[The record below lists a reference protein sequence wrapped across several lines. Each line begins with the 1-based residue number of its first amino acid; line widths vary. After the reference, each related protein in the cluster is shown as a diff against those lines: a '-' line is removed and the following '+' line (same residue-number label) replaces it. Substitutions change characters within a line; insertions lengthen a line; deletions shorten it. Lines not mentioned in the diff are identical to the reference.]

1 MVRSLYNGV
10 SGVRTQGFSMDVWA
24 NNIANI
30 NNVGFT
36 ASIPEFKSIFYQT
49 SFAAGNNPTQD
60 QVGLGATGMTTALS
74 FYKQGPFMKTD
85 NVLDM
90 AIGGKGFFGVTN
102 GSGTYY
108 TRAGSFGVDKERYL
122 VTNQGNYVLGTQN
135 ALTQVTPSQG
145 AIEAFGRVNGR
156 AAVTQAYTLG
166 ADTTDLDVGDIG
178 SQGKIRLP
186 EFLYLPTK
194 PTSKVTFKGNLDS
207 SFKTEPTTLPVDAAT
222 YTSNIDNASRT
233 INLRG
238 RVTPDAAITRPR
250 KGDLVTVTA
259 TDVNGKTAE
268 FSASID
274 ENGNWSI
281 SRSFER
287 DFDLTTAPNLTAKIN
302 TTKEAANREK
312 FVTELLNAD
321 GTKNKLKLT
330 LTKRVPQGTNGT
342 VWEAAATVKNASGAT
357 ISNANGELNFDHEG
371 RLVSSTLGALDN
383 NGSQVELDFG
393 TPAAAGQIYSG
404 VTSTA
409 QAKSITVAQ
418 NGVYEGILKDYY
430 TNDSGNILAKFTNGE
445 VRSVGKVALYH
456 FQNEQGLAKMGD
468 NIYSQSANSGAA
480 FFYKDAG
487 GKSIYGAKLASSTL
501 EQSNVDLAQA
511 LTEVIVTQKAYDAN
525 AKSIT
530 TSNEMLQRAIELKR

>member
-135 ALTQVTPSQG
+135 VLTQVTPSQG

-207 SFKTEPTTLPVDAAT
+207 SFKTEPATLPVDAAT

-250 KGDLVTVTA
+250 KGDMVTVTA
-259 TDVNGKTAE
+259 TDANGKTAE
-268 FSASID
+268 FSAPID

-321 GTKNKLKLT
+321 GTKNTLELT
-330 LTKRVPQGTNGT
+330 LTKRVPQGANGT
-342 VWEAAATVKNASGAT
+342 VWEAAATVKDASGAT

-371 RLVSSTLGALDN
+371 RLVNSTLGALDN
-383 NGSQVELDFG
+383 NGSQIELDFG
-393 TPAAAGQIYSG
+393 TPVAAGQIYSG
-404 VTSTA
+404 VTSTS
-409 QAKSITVAQ
+409 QAKSISIAQ
-418 NGVYEGILKDYY
+418 DGVREGILKDYY
-430 TNDSGNILAKFTNGE
+430 TNDSGNILAQFTNGQ

-487 GKSIYGAKLASSTL
+487 GKSIYGAKLASSML

>member
-60 QVGLGATGMTTALS
+60 QIGLGATGMTTALS

-135 ALTQVTPSQG
+135 ALTQVAPSQG

-207 SFKTEPTTLPVDAAT
+207 SFKTEPTTLPVDTAT
-222 YTSNIDNASRT
+222 YTSNIDNPSRT

-238 RVTPDAAITRPR
+238 RVTADDTITRPR

-259 TDVNGKTAE
+259 TDANGKTAE
-268 FSASID
+268 FSAPID

-321 GTKNKLKLT
+321 GTKNTLELT
-330 LTKRVPQGTNGT
+330 LTKRVPQGANGT
-342 VWEAAATVKNASGAT
+342 VWEAAATVKDASGAT
-357 ISNANGELNFDHEG
+357 ISNSNGELNFDYEG
-371 RLVSSTLGALDN
+371 RLVSSTLSALDN

-404 VTSTA
+404 VTSTS
-409 QAKSITVAQ
+409 QAKSISIAQ
-418 NGVYEGILKDYY
+418 DGVREGILKDYY

-487 GKSIYGAKLASSTL
+487 GKSIYGAKIASSTL

>member
-135 ALTQVTPSQG
+135 TLTQVTPSQG
-145 AIEAFGRVNGR
+145 AIEAFGRVNST
-156 AAVTQAYTLG
+156 AAVTQTYTLG
-166 ADTTDLDVGDIG
+166 SDTTDLDVGDIG

-207 SFKTEPTTLPVDAAT
+207 SFKTEPVTLPVDNAT
-222 YTSNIDNASRT
+222 YNSSIDNPSRT

-238 RVTPDAAITRPR
+238 RVTADDTITRPI

-259 TDVNGKTAE
+259 TDANGKTAE
-268 FSASID
+268 FSAPID

-281 SRSFER
+281 SQKFER

-302 TTKEAANREK
+302 TTKEAANQEK

-321 GTKNKLKLT
+321 GTKNKLELT
-330 LTKRVPQGTNGT
+330 LTKRVPQGANGT
-342 VWEAAATVKNASGAT
+342 VWDAAATVKDASGAVV
-357 ISNANGELNFDHEG
+357 SNTNGELNFDYEG
-371 RLVSSTLGALDN
+371 RLISSTLSALDN
-383 NGSQVELDFG
+383 NGSQIELDFG
-393 TPAAAGQIYSG
+393 TPVAAGQIYSG
-404 VTSTA
+404 VTSTS
-409 QAKSITVAQ
+409 QAKSVSIAQ
-418 NGVYEGILKDYY
+418 DGVREGILKDYY
-430 TNDSGNILAKFTNGE
+430 TNDSGNILAQFTNGQ

>member
-10 SGVRTQGFSMDVWA
+10 SGVRTQGFGMDVWA
-24 NNIANI
+24 NNVSNI

-49 SFAAGNNPTQD
+49 SIAAGNNPTQD

-74 FYKQGPFMKTD
+74 FYKQGAFMKTD
-85 NVLDM
+85 NDLDM

-102 GSGTYY
+102 SSGTYY
-108 TRAGSFGVDKERYL
+108 TRAGSFGVDKDRYL
-122 VTNQGNYVLGTQN
+122 ITNQGNYVLGTQN
-135 ALTQVTPSQG
+135 ALTPVTPSQG
-145 AIEAFGRVNGR
+145 AIEAFGRVNST
-156 AAVTQAYTLG
+156 AAVTQAYTPSI
-166 ADTTDLDVGDIG
+166 DTTDLDLGDIG

-194 PTSKVTFKGNLDS
+194 PTSKLTFKGNLDS
-207 SFKTEPTTLPVDAAT
+207 SFKTEPITLPVDAAT
-222 YTSNIDNASRT
+222 YNSNIDNASRI

-238 RVTPDAAITRPR
+238 QVTADATITRPR
-250 KGDLVTVTA
+250 KGDLITVTA
-259 TDVNGKTAE
+259 TDANGKTAE
-268 FSASID
+268 FSTPID
-274 ENGNWSI
+274 EHGNWSI
-281 SRSFER
+281 SQKFEN
-287 DFDLTTAPNLTAKIN
+287 DFDLATAPNLTVKIN
-302 TTKEAANREK
+302 TTKEVANQEK
-312 FVTELLNAD
+312 YATELLNAD
-321 GTKNKLKLT
+321 GTKNKLELT
-330 LTKRVPQGTNGT
+330 LTKRIPQGANGT
-342 VWEAAATVKNASGAT
+342 VWDAVATVKDASGT
-357 ISNANGELNFDHEG
+357 VISNTNGELNFDHEG
-371 RLVSSTLGALDN
+371 RLVSTTLASIDSS
-383 NGSQVELDFG
+383 GSQIKLDFG
-393 TPAAAGQIYSG
+393 TPVAAGQIYSG

-409 QAKSITVAQ
+409 QTKSISITQ
-418 NGVYEGILKDYY
+418 DGVPEGILKDYH
-430 TNDSGNILAKFTNGE
+430 TNNSGNILAQFTNGQ

-511 LTEVIVTQKAYDAN
+511 LTEIIVTQKAYDAN

>member
-10 SGVRTQGFSMDVWA
+10 SGIRTQGFSMDVWA

-135 ALTQVTPSQG
+135 TLTQVTPSQG
-145 AIEAFGRVNGR
+145 AIEAFGRVNST

-178 SQGKIRLP
+178 SQDKIRLP

-207 SFKTEPTTLPVDAAT
+207 SFKTEPVTLPVDNAT
-222 YTSNIDNASRT
+222 YNSNIDNPSRT

-238 RVTPDAAITRPR
+238 RVTPDGTITRPR
-250 KGDLVTVTA
+250 KGDLVTLTA
-259 TDVNGKTAE
+259 TDANGKTAE
-268 FSASID
+268 FSAPID

-281 SRSFER
+281 SQKFER
-287 DFDLTTAPNLTAKIN
+287 DFDLTTAPNFTAKIN
-302 TTKEAANREK
+302 TTKEAANQEK

-321 GTKNKLKLT
+321 GTKNKLELT
-330 LTKRVPQGTNGT
+330 LTKRVPQGANGT
-342 VWEAAATVKNASGAT
+342 VWDAAATVKDASGAVV
-357 ISNANGELNFDHEG
+357 SNTNGELNFDYEG
-371 RLVSSTLGALDN
+371 RLVNSTLSALDN
-383 NGSQVELDFG
+383 NGSQIELDFG
-393 TPAAAGQIYSG
+393 TPVAAGQIYSG
-404 VTSTA
+404 VTSTS
-409 QAKSITVAQ
+409 QAKSISIAQ
-418 NGVYEGILKDYY
+418 DGVREGILKDYY
-430 TNDSGNILAKFTNGE
+430 TNDSGNILAQFTNGQ

-487 GKSIYGAKLASSTL
+487 GKSIYGAKLASSML

>member
-135 ALTQVTPSQG
+135 TLTQVTPSQG
-145 AIEAFGRVNGR
+145 AIEAFGRVNST

-166 ADTTDLDVGDIG
+166 SDTTDLDVGDIG
-178 SQGKIRLP
+178 SQGKICLP

-207 SFKTEPTTLPVDAAT
+207 SFKTEPTTLPVDNAT
-222 YTSNIDNASRT
+222 YNSSVDNPSRT

-238 RVTPDAAITRPR
+238 RVTADDTITRPR

-259 TDVNGKTAE
+259 TDANGKTAE
-268 FSASID
+268 FSAPID

-281 SRSFER
+281 SQKFER

-302 TTKEAANREK
+302 TTKEAANQEK

-321 GTKNKLKLT
+321 GTKNKLELT
-330 LTKRVPQGTNGT
+330 LTKRVPQSANGT
-342 VWEAAATVKNASGAT
+342 VWDAAATVKDANGAV

-371 RLVSSTLGALDN
+371 RLVSSTLSALDN
-383 NGSQVELDFG
+383 NGSQIELDFG
-393 TPAAAGQIYSG
+393 TPVAAGQIYSG
-404 VTSTA
+404 VTSTS
-409 QAKSITVAQ
+409 QAKSISIAQ
-418 NGVYEGILKDYY
+418 DGVREGILKDYY
-430 TNDSGNILAKFTNGE
+430 TNDSGNILAQFTNGQ

-487 GKSIYGAKLASSTL
+487 GKSIYGAKLASSML

>member
-10 SGVRTQGFSMDVWA
+10 SGVKTQGFSMDVWA
-24 NNIANI
+24 HNIANI
-30 NNVGFT
+30 NNVGYT

-49 SFAAGNNPTQD
+49 SFKAGNNPTQD

-74 FYKQGPFMKTD
+74 FYKQGPLMKTD

-102 GSGTYY
+102 GTDTYY
-108 TRAGSFGVDKERYL
+108 TRAGSFGVNKDRYL

-135 ALTQVTPSQG
+135 TLTQVTPSQG
-145 AIEAFGRVNGR
+145 AIEAFGRINSK
-156 AAVTQAYTLG
+156 AAVTQAYTPS
-166 ADTTDLDVGDIG
+166 ADTTDLDIGDIG
-178 SQGKIRLP
+178 SQGKIKLP

-207 SFKTEPTTLPVDAAT
+207 SLKTEPAILPLGAAT
-222 YTSNIDNASRT
+222 YTSSIDNASRT

-238 RVTPDAAITRPR
+238 RVTADATITRPR
-250 KGDLVTVTA
+250 KGDLITVTA
-259 TDVNGKTAE
+259 TDANGKTAE
-268 FSASID
+268 FSAPID

-281 SRSFER
+281 SQKFEN
-287 DFDLTTAPNLTAKIN
+287 DFDLAAAPNLQAKIK
-302 TTKEAANREK
+302 TTKEAANQEK

-321 GTKNKLKLT
+321 GTKNTLELT
-330 LTKRVPQGTNGT
+330 LTKRVPQGANGA
-342 VWEAAATVKNASGAT
+342 VWDAAATVKDASGAV
-357 ISNANGELNFDHEG
+357 ISNSKGELNFGIDG
-371 RLVSSTLGALDN
+371 RLAGSTLSAIDN
-383 NGSQVELDFG
+383 NGSQIKLDFG
-393 TPAAAGQIYSG
+393 APAAAGQIYSG

-409 QAKSITVAQ
+409 QAKSISIAQ
-418 NGVYEGILKDYY
+418 DGVREGILKDYY
-430 TNDSGNILAKFTNGE
+430 TNDSGNILAQFTNGQ
-445 VRSVGKVALYH
+445 VRSVAKVALYH

-487 GKSIYGAKLASSTL
+487 GKSIYGAKIASNTL

-511 LTEVIVTQKAYDAN
+511 LTEIIVTQKAYDAN

>member
-60 QVGLGATGMTTALS
+60 QIGLGATGMTTALS

-90 AIGGKGFFGVTN
+90 AIGGKGVFRVTN
-102 GSGTYY
+102 GSGTDH

-135 ALTQVTPSQG
+135 TLTQVAPSQG

-156 AAVTQAYTLG
+156 AAVTQAYTLS
-166 ADTTDLDVGDIG
+166 AATTDLDVGDIG

-207 SFKTEPTTLPVDAAT
+207 SFKTEPATLPVDAAT

-250 KGDLVTVTA
+250 KGDLITVTA
-259 TDVNGKTAE
+259 TDANGKTAE
-268 FSASID
+268 FSALID

-321 GTKNKLKLT
+321 GTKNTLELT
-330 LTKRVPQGTNGT
+330 LTKRVPQGANGT
-342 VWEAAATVKNASGAT
+342 VWEAAATVKDASGAT

-404 VTSTA
+404 VTSTS
-409 QAKSITVAQ
+409 QAKSVSVAQ

>member
-135 ALTQVTPSQG
+135 TLTQVTPSQG
-145 AIEAFGRVNGR
+145 AIEAFGRVNST

-166 ADTTDLDVGDIG
+166 SDTTDLDVGDIG

-207 SFKTEPTTLPVDAAT
+207 SFKTEPVTLPVDNAT
-222 YTSNIDNASRT
+222 YNSSINNPSRT

-238 RVTPDAAITRPR
+238 RVTADDTITRPR

-259 TDVNGKTAE
+259 TDANGKTAE
-268 FSASID
+268 FSAPID

-321 GTKNKLKLT
+321 GTKNTLELT
-330 LTKRVPQGTNGT
+330 LTKRIPQGTNGT
-342 VWEAAATVKNASGAT
+342 VWDAAATVKDASGAVV
-357 ISNANGELNFDHEG
+357 SNTNGELNFDHEG
-371 RLVSSTLGALDN
+371 RLVNSTLSALDN
-383 NGSQVELDFG
+383 NGSQIELDFG
-393 TPAAAGQIYSG
+393 TPVAAGQIYSG
-404 VTSTA
+404 VTSTS
-409 QAKSITVAQ
+409 QAKSISVAQ

-430 TNDSGNILAKFTNGE
+430 TNDSGNILAQFTNGQ
-445 VRSVGKVALYH
+445 VRSIGKVALYH

>member
-10 SGVRTQGFSMDVWA
+10 SGVKTQGFSMDVWA
-24 NNIANI
+24 HNIANI
-30 NNVGFT
+30 NNVGYT

-49 SFAAGNNPTQD
+49 SFKAGNNPTQD

-74 FYKQGPFMKTD
+74 FYKQGPLMKTD

-102 GSGTYY
+102 GTDTYY
-108 TRAGSFGVDKERYL
+108 TRAGSFGVNKDRYL

-135 ALTQVTPSQG
+135 TLTQVTPSQG
-145 AIEAFGRVNGR
+145 AIEAFGRINSK
-156 AAVTQAYTLG
+156 AAVTQAYTPS
-166 ADTTDLDVGDIG
+166 ADTTDLDIGDIG
-178 SQGKIRLP
+178 SQDKIKLP

-207 SFKTEPTTLPVDAAT
+207 SLKTEPATLPLGAAT
-222 YTSNIDNASRT
+222 YTSSIDNASRT

-238 RVTPDAAITRPR
+238 RVTADATITRPR
-250 KGDLVTVTA
+250 KGDLITVTA
-259 TDVNGKTAE
+259 TDANGKTAE
-268 FSASID
+268 FSAPID

-281 SRSFER
+281 SQKFEN
-287 DFDLTTAPNLTAKIN
+287 DFDLAAAPNLQAKIK
-302 TTKEAANREK
+302 TTKEAANQEK

-321 GTKNKLKLT
+321 GTKNTLELT
-330 LTKRVPQGTNGT
+330 LTKRVLQGANGA
-342 VWEAAATVKNASGAT
+342 VWDAAATVKDASGAV
-357 ISNANGELNFDHEG
+357 ISNSKGELNFGLDG
-371 RLVSSTLGALDN
+371 RLAGSTLSAIDN
-383 NGSQVELDFG
+383 NGSQIKLDFG
-393 TPAAAGQIYSG
+393 APAAAGQIYSG

-409 QAKSITVAQ
+409 QAKSISIAQ
-418 NGVYEGILKDYY
+418 DGVREGILKDYY
-430 TNDSGNILAKFTNGE
+430 TNDSGNILAQFTNGQ
-445 VRSVGKVALYH
+445 VRSVAKVALYH

-487 GKSIYGAKLASSTL
+487 GKSIYGAKIASNTL

-511 LTEVIVTQKAYDAN
+511 LTEIIVTQKAYDAN

>member
-135 ALTQVTPSQG
+135 TLTQVTPSQG
-145 AIEAFGRVNGR
+145 AIEAFGRVNST

-166 ADTTDLDVGDIG
+166 SDTTDLDIGDIG

-207 SFKTEPTTLPVDAAT
+207 SFKTEPVTLPVDNAT
-222 YTSNIDNASRT
+222 YNSSINNPSRT

-238 RVTPDAAITRPR
+238 RVTADDTITRPR

-259 TDVNGKTAE
+259 TDANGKTAE
-268 FSASID
+268 FSAPID

-281 SRSFER
+281 SQKFER

-302 TTKEAANREK
+302 TTKEAANQEK

-321 GTKNKLKLT
+321 GTKNKLELT
-330 LTKRVPQGTNGT
+330 LTKRIPQGANGT
-342 VWEAAATVKNASGAT
+342 VWDAAAIVKDASGAVV
-357 ISNANGELNFDHEG
+357 SNTNGELNFDYEG
-371 RLVSSTLGALDN
+371 RLVSSTLSALDN
-383 NGSQVELDFG
+383 NGSQIKLDFG
-393 TPAAAGQIYSG
+393 TPVAAGQIYSG
-404 VTSTA
+404 VTSTSQARSVSIA
-409 QAKSITVAQ
+409 QD
-418 NGVYEGILKDYY
+418 GVREGILKDYY
-430 TNDSGNILAKFTNGE
+430 TNDSGNILAQFTNGQ
-445 VRSVGKVALYH
+445 VRSIGKVALYH

>member
-135 ALTQVTPSQG
+135 TLTQVTPSQG
-145 AIEAFGRVNGR
+145 AIEAFGRVNST

-166 ADTTDLDVGDIG
+166 SDTTDLDVGDIG

-207 SFKTEPTTLPVDAAT
+207 SFKTEPVTLPVDNAT
-222 YTSNIDNASRT
+222 YNSSINNPSRT

-238 RVTPDAAITRPR
+238 RVMADDTITRPR

-259 TDVNGKTAE
+259 TDANGKTAE
-268 FSASID
+268 FSAPID

-281 SRSFER
+281 SQKFER

-302 TTKEAANREK
+302 TTKEAANQEK

-321 GTKNKLKLT
+321 GTKNKLELT
-330 LTKRVPQGTNGT
+330 LTKRIPQGANGT
-342 VWEAAATVKNASGAT
+342 VWDAAAIVKDASGAVV
-357 ISNANGELNFDHEG
+357 SNTNGELNFDYEG
-371 RLVSSTLGALDN
+371 RLVSSTLSALDN
-383 NGSQVELDFG
+383 NGSQIKLDFG
-393 TPAAAGQIYSG
+393 TPVAAGQIYSG
-404 VTSTA
+404 VTSTS
-409 QAKSITVAQ
+409 QAKSVSIAQ
-418 NGVYEGILKDYY
+418 DGVREGILKDYY
-430 TNDSGNILAKFTNGE
+430 TNDSGNILAQFTNGQ
-445 VRSVGKVALYH
+445 VRSIGKVALYH

>member
-135 ALTQVTPSQG
+135 TLTQVTPSQG
-145 AIEAFGRVNGR
+145 AIEAFGRVNST

-166 ADTTDLDVGDIG
+166 SDTTDLDVGDIG

-207 SFKTEPTTLPVDAAT
+207 SFKTEPVTLPVDNAT
-222 YTSNIDNASRT
+222 YNSSINNPSRT

-238 RVTPDAAITRPR
+238 RVTADDTITRPR

-259 TDVNGKTAE
+259 TDANGKTAE
-268 FSASID
+268 FSAPID

-281 SRSFER
+281 SQKFER

-302 TTKEAANREK
+302 TTKEAANQEK

-321 GTKNKLKLT
+321 GTKNKLELT
-330 LTKRVPQGTNGT
+330 LTKRIPQGANGT
-342 VWEAAATVKNASGAT
+342 VWDAAAIVKDASGAVV
-357 ISNANGELNFDHEG
+357 SNTNGELNFDYEG
-371 RLVSSTLGALDN
+371 RLVSSTLSALDN
-383 NGSQVELDFG
+383 NGSQIELDFG
-393 TPAAAGQIYSG
+393 TPVAAGQIYSG
-404 VTSTA
+404 VTSTS
-409 QAKSITVAQ
+409 QAKSVSIAQ
-418 NGVYEGILKDYY
+418 DGVREGILKDYY
-430 TNDSGNILAKFTNGE
+430 TNDSGNILAQFTNGQ
-445 VRSVGKVALYH
+445 VRSIGKVALYH

-487 GKSIYGAKLASSTL
+487 GKSIYGAKLASSML

>member
-24 NNIANI
+24 HNIANI

-135 ALTQVTPSQG
+135 TLTQVTPSQG
-145 AIEAFGRVNGR
+145 AIEAFGRVNST

-166 ADTTDLDVGDIG
+166 SDTTDLDVGDIG

-207 SFKTEPTTLPVDAAT
+207 SFKTEPTTLPVDNAT
-222 YTSNIDNASRT
+222 YNSSIDNASRT

-238 RVTPDAAITRPR
+238 RVTADDTITRPR
-250 KGDLVTVTA
+250 KGDMVTVTV
-259 TDVNGKTAE
+259 TDANGKTAE
-268 FSASID
+268 FSAPID

-281 SRSFER
+281 SQKFER
-287 DFDLTTAPNLTAKIN
+287 HFDLTTAPNLTAKIN
-302 TTKEAANREK
+302 TTKEAANQEK

-321 GTKNKLKLT
+321 GTKNKLELT
-330 LTKRVPQGTNGT
+330 LTKRVPQGANGT
-342 VWEAAATVKNASGAT
+342 VWDAAATVKDASGAT
-357 ISNANGELNFDHEG
+357 ISNANGELNFDHDG
-371 RLVSSTLGALDN
+371 RLVSSTLSALDN
-383 NGSQVELDFG
+383 NGSQIGLDFG
-393 TPAAAGQIYSG
+393 TPVAAGQIYSG
-404 VTSTA
+404 VTSTS
-409 QAKSITVAQ
+409 QAKSISIAQ
-418 NGVYEGILKDYY
+418 DGVREGILKDYY
-430 TNDSGNILAKFTNGE
+430 TNDSGNILAQFTNGQ

-487 GKSIYGAKLASSTL
+487 GKSIYGAKLASSML

>member
-60 QVGLGATGMTTALS
+60 QIGLGATGMTTALS

-166 ADTTDLDVGDIG
+166 SDTTDLDVGDIG

-207 SFKTEPTTLPVDAAT
+207 SFKTEPATLPVDAAT

-259 TDVNGKTAE
+259 TDANGKTAE
-268 FSASID
+268 FSAPID

-321 GTKNKLKLT
+321 GTKNTLELT
-330 LTKRVPQGTNGT
+330 LTKRIPQGTNGT
-342 VWEAAATVKNASGAT
+342 VWDAAATVKDASGAVV
-357 ISNANGELNFDHEG
+357 SNTNGELNFDHEG
-371 RLVSSTLGALDN
+371 RLVNSTLSALDN

-393 TPAAAGQIYSG
+393 TPVAAGQIYSG
-404 VTSTA
+404 VTSTS
-409 QAKSITVAQ
+409 QAKSISVAQ

-430 TNDSGNILAKFTNGE
+430 TNDSGNILAQFTNGQ

-487 GKSIYGAKLASSTL
+487 GKSIYGAKLASSML

>member
-108 TRAGSFGVDKERYL
+108 TRAGSFGIDKERYL

-145 AIEAFGRVNGR
+145 AIEAFGRVNST

-166 ADTTDLDVGDIG
+166 SDTTDLDVGDIG

-207 SFKTEPTTLPVDAAT
+207 SFKTEPTTLPVDNAT
-222 YTSNIDNASRT
+222 YNSSIDNPSRT

-238 RVTPDAAITRPR
+238 RVTADDTITRPR

-259 TDVNGKTAE
+259 TDENGKTAE
-268 FSASID
+268 FSAPID

-281 SRSFER
+281 SQKFER

-302 TTKEAANREK
+302 TTKEAANQEK

-321 GTKNKLKLT
+321 GTKNKLELT
-330 LTKRVPQGTNGT
+330 LTKRVPQSANGT
-342 VWEAAATVKNASGAT
+342 VWDAAATVKDASGAVV
-357 ISNANGELNFDHEG
+357 SNTNGELNFDHEG
-371 RLVSSTLGALDN
+371 RLVNSTLSALDN
-383 NGSQVELDFG
+383 NGSQIELDFG
-393 TPAAAGQIYSG
+393 TPVAAGQIYSG
-404 VTSTA
+404 VTSTS
-409 QAKSITVAQ
+409 QAKSISIAQ
-418 NGVYEGILKDYY
+418 DGVREGILKDYY
-430 TNDSGNILAKFTNGE
+430 TNDSGNILAQFTNGQ

-487 GKSIYGAKLASSTL
+487 GKSIYGAKLASSMV

>member
-135 ALTQVTPSQG
+135 TLTQVTPSQG
-145 AIEAFGRVNGR
+145 AIEAFGRVNST

-166 ADTTDLDVGDIG
+166 SDTTDLDVGDIG

-207 SFKTEPTTLPVDAAT
+207 SFKTEPTTLPVDNAT
-222 YTSNIDNASRT
+222 YNSSIDNPSRT

-238 RVTPDAAITRPR
+238 RVTADDTITRPR

-259 TDVNGKTAE
+259 TDANGKTAE
-268 FSASID
+268 FSAPID

-281 SRSFER
+281 SQKFER

-302 TTKEAANREK
+302 TTKEAANQEK

-321 GTKNKLKLT
+321 GTKNKLELT
-330 LTKRVPQGTNGT
+330 LTKRIPQGANGT
-342 VWEAAATVKNASGAT
+342 VWDAAAIVKDASGAVV
-357 ISNANGELNFDHEG
+357 SNTNGELNFDYEG
-371 RLVSSTLGALDN
+371 RLVSSTLSALDN
-383 NGSQVELDFG
+383 NGSQIELDFG
-393 TPAAAGQIYSG
+393 TPVAAGQIYSG
-404 VTSTA
+404 VTSTS
-409 QAKSITVAQ
+409 QAKSVSITQ
-418 NGVYEGILKDYY
+418 DGVREGILKDYY
-430 TNDSGNILAKFTNGE
+430 TNDSGNILAQFTNGQ
-445 VRSVGKVALYH
+445 VRSIGKVALYH

>member
-10 SGVRTQGFSMDVWA
+10 SGVKTQGFSMDVWA
-24 NNIANI
+24 HNIANI
-30 NNVGFT
+30 NNVGYT

-49 SFAAGNNPTQD
+49 SFKAGNNPTQD

-74 FYKQGPFMKTD
+74 FYKQGPLMKTD

-102 GSGTYY
+102 GTDTYY
-108 TRAGSFGVDKERYL
+108 TRAGSFGVNKDRYL

-135 ALTQVTPSQG
+135 TLTQVTPSQG
-145 AIEAFGRVNGR
+145 AIEAFGRINSK
-156 AAVTQAYTLG
+156 AAVTQAYTPS
-166 ADTTDLDVGDIG
+166 ADTTDLDIGDIG
-178 SQGKIRLP
+178 SQGKIKLP

-207 SFKTEPTTLPVDAAT
+207 SLKTEPATLPLGAAT
-222 YTSNIDNASRT
+222 YTSSIDNASRT

-238 RVTPDAAITRPR
+238 RVTADATITRPR
-250 KGDLVTVTA
+250 KGDLITVTA
-259 TDVNGKTAE
+259 TDANGKTAE
-268 FSASID
+268 FSAPID

-281 SRSFER
+281 SQKFEN
-287 DFDLTTAPNLTAKIN
+287 DFDLAAAPNLQAKIK
-302 TTKEAANREK
+302 TTKEVANQEK

-321 GTKNKLKLT
+321 GTKNTLELT
-330 LTKRVPQGTNGT
+330 LTKRVPQGANGA
-342 VWEAAATVKNASGAT
+342 VWDAAATVKDASGAV
-357 ISNANGELNFDHEG
+357 ISNSKGELNFGLDG
-371 RLVSSTLGALDN
+371 RLAGSTLSAIDN
-383 NGSQVELDFG
+383 NGSQIKLDFG
-393 TPAAAGQIYSG
+393 APAAAGQIYSG

-409 QAKSITVAQ
+409 QAKSISIAQ
-418 NGVYEGILKDYY
+418 DGVREGILKDYY
-430 TNDSGNILAKFTNGE
+430 TNDSGNILAQFTNGQ
-445 VRSVGKVALYH
+445 VRSVAKVALYH

-487 GKSIYGAKLASSTL
+487 GKSIYGAKIASNTL

-511 LTEVIVTQKAYDAN
+511 LTEIIVTQKAYDAN

>member
-135 ALTQVTPSQG
+135 TLTQVTPSQG
-145 AIEAFGRVNGR
+145 AIEAFGRVNST

-178 SQGKIRLP
+178 SQDKIRLP

-194 PTSKVTFKGNLDS
+194 PTSRVTFKGNLDS
-207 SFKTEPTTLPVDAAT
+207 SFKTEPVTLPVDNAT
-222 YTSNIDNASRT
+222 YNSNIDNPSRT

-238 RVTPDAAITRPR
+238 RVTPDGTITRPR

-259 TDVNGKTAE
+259 TDANGKTAE
-268 FSASID
+268 FSAPID

-281 SRSFER
+281 SQKFER
-287 DFDLTTAPNLTAKIN
+287 DFDLTTAPNFTAKIN
-302 TTKEAANREK
+302 TTKEAANQEK

-321 GTKNKLKLT
+321 GTKNKLELT
-330 LTKRVPQGTNGT
+330 LTKRVPQGANGT
-342 VWEAAATVKNASGAT
+342 VWDAAATVKDASGAVV
-357 ISNANGELNFDHEG
+357 SNTNGELNFDYEG
-371 RLVSSTLGALDN
+371 RLVSSTLSALDN
-383 NGSQVELDFG
+383 NGSQIELDFG
-393 TPAAAGQIYSG
+393 TPVAAGQIYSG
-404 VTSTA
+404 VTSTS
-409 QAKSITVAQ
+409 QAKSISIAQ
-418 NGVYEGILKDYY
+418 DGVREGILKDYY
-430 TNDSGNILAKFTNGE
+430 TNDSGNILAQFTNGQ

-487 GKSIYGAKLASSTL
+487 GKSIYGAKLASSML

>member
-145 AIEAFGRVNGR
+145 AIEAFGRVNST

-166 ADTTDLDVGDIG
+166 SDTTDLDVGDIG

-207 SFKTEPTTLPVDAAT
+207 SFKTEPTTLPVDTAT
-222 YTSNIDNASRT
+222 YTSNIDNPSRT

-238 RVTPDAAITRPR
+238 RVTPDGTITRPR
-250 KGDLVTVTA
+250 KGDMVTVTA
-259 TDVNGKTAE
+259 TDANGKTAE
-268 FSASID
+268 FSAPID

-302 TTKEAANREK
+302 TTKEAANQEK

-321 GTKNKLKLT
+321 GTKNKLELT
-330 LTKRVPQGTNGT
+330 LTKRVPQGANGT
-342 VWEAAATVKNASGAT
+342 VWDAAAIVKDASGAVV
-357 ISNANGELNFDHEG
+357 SNTNGELNFDYEG
-371 RLVSSTLGALDN
+371 RLVNSTLSALDN

-393 TPAAAGQIYSG
+393 TPVAAGQIYSG
-404 VTSTA
+404 VTSTS
-409 QAKSITVAQ
+409 QAKSISIAQ
-418 NGVYEGILKDYY
+418 DGVREGILKDYY
-430 TNDSGNILAKFTNGE
+430 TNDSGNILAQFTNGQ

-487 GKSIYGAKLASSTL
+487 GKSIYGAKIASSTL

>member
-24 NNIANI
+24 HNIANI

-36 ASIPEFKSIFYQT
+36 TSIPEFKSIFYQT

-135 ALTQVTPSQG
+135 TLTQVTPSQG

-207 SFKTEPTTLPVDAAT
+207 SFKTEPVTLPVDNAT
-222 YTSNIDNASRT
+222 YNSSINNPSRT

-238 RVTPDAAITRPR
+238 RVTADDTITRPR

-259 TDVNGKTAE
+259 TDANGKTAE
-268 FSASID
+268 FSAPID

-281 SRSFER
+281 SQKFER

-302 TTKEAANREK
+302 TTKEAANQEK

-321 GTKNKLKLT
+321 GTKNKLELT
-330 LTKRVPQGTNGT
+330 LTKRIPQGANGT
-342 VWEAAATVKNASGAT
+342 VWDAAAIVKDASGAVV
-357 ISNANGELNFDHEG
+357 SNTNGELNFDYEG
-371 RLVSSTLGALDN
+371 RLVSSTLSALDN
-383 NGSQVELDFG
+383 NGSQIKLDFG
-393 TPAAAGQIYSG
+393 TPVAAGQIYSG
-404 VTSTA
+404 VTSTS
-409 QAKSITVAQ
+409 QAKSVSIAQ
-418 NGVYEGILKDYY
+418 DGVREGILKDYY
-430 TNDSGNILAKFTNGE
+430 TNDSGNILAQFTNGQ
-445 VRSVGKVALYH
+445 VRSIGKVALYH

>member
-60 QVGLGATGMTTALS
+60 QIGLGATGMTTALS

-166 ADTTDLDVGDIG
+166 SDTTDLDVGDIG

-207 SFKTEPTTLPVDAAT
+207 SFKTEPATLPVDAAT

-259 TDVNGKTAE
+259 TDANGKTAE
-268 FSASID
+268 FSAPID

-321 GTKNKLKLT
+321 GTKNTLELT
-330 LTKRVPQGTNGT
+330 LTKRIPQGTNGT
-342 VWEAAATVKNASGAT
+342 VWDAAATVKDASGAVV
-357 ISNANGELNFDHEG
+357 SNTNGELNFDHEG
-371 RLVSSTLGALDN
+371 RLVNSTLSALDN
-383 NGSQVELDFG
+383 NGSQIELDFG
-393 TPAAAGQIYSG
+393 TPVAAGQIYSG
-404 VTSTA
+404 VTSTS
-409 QAKSITVAQ
+409 QAKSISVAQ

-487 GKSIYGAKLASSTL
+487 GKSIYGAKLASSML

>member
-60 QVGLGATGMTTALS
+60 QIGLGATGMTTALS

-207 SFKTEPTTLPVDAAT
+207 SFKTEPVTLPVDNAT
-222 YTSNIDNASRT
+222 YNSNIDNASRT

-238 RVTPDAAITRPR
+238 RVTADDTITRPR

-259 TDVNGKTAE
+259 TDANGKTAE
-268 FSASID
+268 FSAPID

-321 GTKNKLKLT
+321 GTKNTLELT
-330 LTKRVPQGTNGT
+330 LTKRVPQGANGT
-342 VWEAAATVKNASGAT
+342 VWDVAATVKDASGAT
-357 ISNANGELNFDHEG
+357 ISNSNGELNFDHEG

-404 VTSTA
+404 VTSTS
-409 QAKSITVAQ
+409 QAKSITIAQ
-418 NGVYEGILKDYY
+418 DGVREGILKDYY

>member
-10 SGVRTQGFSMDVWA
+10 SGVKTQGFSMDVWA
-24 NNIANI
+24 HNIANI
-30 NNVGFT
+30 NNVGYT

-49 SFAAGNNPTQD
+49 SFKAGNNPTQD

-102 GSGTYY
+102 GTDTYY
-108 TRAGSFGVDKERYL
+108 TRAGSFGVNKDRYL

-135 ALTQVTPSQG
+135 TLTQVTPSQG
-145 AIEAFGRVNGR
+145 AIEAFGRINSK
-156 AAVTQAYTLG
+156 AAVTQAYTPS
-166 ADTTDLDVGDIG
+166 ADTTDLDIGDIG
-178 SQGKIRLP
+178 SQGKIKLP

-207 SFKTEPTTLPVDAAT
+207 SLKTEPTTLPLGAAT
-222 YTSNIDNASRT
+222 YTSSIDNVSRT

-238 RVTPDAAITRPR
+238 RVTADATITRPR

-259 TDVNGKTAE
+259 TDANGKTAE
-268 FSASID
+268 FSAPID

-281 SRSFER
+281 SQKFEN
-287 DFDLTTAPNLTAKIN
+287 DFDLAAAPNLQAKIK
-302 TTKEAANREK
+302 TTKEAANQEK

-321 GTKNKLKLT
+321 GTKNTLELT
-330 LTKRVPQGTNGT
+330 LTKRVPQGANGA
-342 VWEAAATVKNASGAT
+342 VWDAAATVKDASGAV
-357 ISNANGELNFDHEG
+357 ISNAKGELNFGLDG
-371 RLVSSTLGALDN
+371 RLAGSTLSAIDN
-383 NGSQVELDFG
+383 NGSQVKLDFG

-409 QAKSITVAQ
+409 QAKSISIAQ
-418 NGVYEGILKDYY
+418 DGVREGILKDYY
-430 TNDSGNILAKFTNGE
+430 TNDSGNILAQFTNGQ
-445 VRSVGKVALYH
+445 VRSVAKVALYH

-487 GKSIYGAKLASSTL
+487 GKSIYGAKIASNTL

-511 LTEVIVTQKAYDAN
+511 LTEIIVTQKAYDAN

>member
-135 ALTQVTPSQG
+135 TLTQVTPSQG
-145 AIEAFGRVNGR
+145 AIEAFGRVNST

-166 ADTTDLDVGDIG
+166 SDTTDLDVGDIG

-207 SFKTEPTTLPVDAAT
+207 SFKTEPVTLPVDNAT
-222 YTSNIDNASRT
+222 YNSSINNPSRT

-238 RVTPDAAITRPR
+238 RVTADDTITRPR

-259 TDVNGKTAE
+259 TDANGKTAE
-268 FSASID
+268 FSAPID

-281 SRSFER
+281 SQKFER

-302 TTKEAANREK
+302 TTKEAANQEK

-321 GTKNKLKLT
+321 GTKNKLELT
-330 LTKRVPQGTNGT
+330 LTKRIPQGANGT
-342 VWEAAATVKNASGAT
+342 VWDAAAIVKDASGAVV
-357 ISNANGELNFDHEG
+357 SNTNGELNFDYEG
-371 RLVSSTLGALDN
+371 RLVSSTLSALDN
-383 NGSQVELDFG
+383 NGSQIKLDFG
-393 TPAAAGQIYSG
+393 TPVTAGQIYSG
-404 VTSTA
+404 VTSTS
-409 QAKSITVAQ
+409 QAKSVSIAQ
-418 NGVYEGILKDYY
+418 DGVREGILKDYY
-430 TNDSGNILAKFTNGE
+430 TNDSGNILAQFTNGQ
-445 VRSVGKVALYH
+445 VRSIGKVALYH